1 MWTASVGIAKTQKGT
16 MLIPAEPDSHRPCEA
31 EGCFAGEPCV
41 KGQRDRRDHGTFEL
55 QSFGRVLDVVEVL
68 RLLALKGR
76 QITDGGKQ
84 RVAPG
89 HGKLITPPPSADGA
103 REGEGGGCGMGPGVT
118 LRSPPSVL
126 CRPFRA
132 KSIIPS
138 VGVAF
143 ATSGSARFA
152 ELDARNAR

>member
-1 MWTASVGIAKTQKGT
+1 M
-16 MLIPAEPDSHRPCEA
+16 
-31 EGCFAGEPCV
+31 
-41 KGQRDRRDHGTFEL
+41 KGQRDRRDQGTFEL

-68 RLLALKGR
+68 RLLALQMRPWQSHREQGR

-103 REGEGGGCGMGPGVT
+103 REGKGGGCGMGTGVT